1 MIQCNFHARIMSHKS
16 GGTVNRIIGQRLA
29 DHLEVLQK
37 LMDSDLPEK
46 LETCAKYIEKALAEG
61 HKVLFCGNGGSAA
74 DSQHLAAEFV
84 GRFQKER
91 KGLPAIALTV
101 DTSILTAV
109 ANDYG
114 YDTVFARQVQALG
127 EPGDVLVGISTSG
140 NSKNVLLAIEEAK
153 AKGITCIGM
162 TAEGGGKMASACDT
176 CLAVPAKV
184 TARAQEMHILM
195 GHILCELVDHE

>member
-1 MIQCNFHARIMSHKS
+1 M
-16 GGTVNRIIGQRLA
+16 NRIIEQRLTE
-29 DHLEVLQK
+29 HLETLQRLK
-37 LMDSDLPEK
+37 ASDLPQK
-46 LETCAKYIEKALAEG
+46 LEKCAACVEKALSGG

-101 DTSILTAV
+101 DTSILTSV

-114 YDTVFARQVQALG
+114 YEAVFAHQVQALG
-127 EPGDVLVGISTSG
+127 ERGDVLIGISTSG

-153 AKGITCIGM
+153 EKGITCIGM
-162 TAEGGGKMASACDT
+162 TAEGGGKMADVCDI
-176 CLAVPAKV
+176 CLTVPVRV